1 MLGVRGMTYWFSAHV
16 ACSRPA
22 FPLEAPQRFKA
33 YPKYKKWTW
42 SEEECGT
49 EPEHPGVTTTGPDN
63 SYFLTF

>member
-22 FPLEAPQRFKA
+22 FPLEVPQRFKA

-42 SEEECGT
+42 SKEEGGT
-49 EPEHPGVTTTGPDN
+49 EP
-63 SYFLTF
+63 